1 MYELIAKENVL
12 TELNSGSVMYVVDIP
27 TFRIMECANL
37 TLAAIKSL
45 LEKPSVMFFKEIVN
59 E

>member
-12 TELNSGSVMYVVDIP
+12 TELNNGSVMYVVDIP
-27 TFRIMECANL
+27 TYRVMECANL
-37 TLAAIKSL
+37 TLSAIKSL
-45 LEKPSVMFFKEIVN
+45 LEKPETMFFKVAAN